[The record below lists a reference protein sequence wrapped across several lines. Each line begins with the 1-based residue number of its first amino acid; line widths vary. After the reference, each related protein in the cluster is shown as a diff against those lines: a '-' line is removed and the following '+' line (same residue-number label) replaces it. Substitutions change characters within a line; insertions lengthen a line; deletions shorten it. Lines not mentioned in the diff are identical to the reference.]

1 MLYSVKEQNNNV
13 INSDVKYIQWQ
24 KTVLIFCL
32 DLAFFKKM
40 MNILGNICMV
50 GASGFDQIGFV
61 HPCTKAHEAAEL
73 DSAQNKQ
80 SGVPTEA
87 QQPLQQLKNKPG
99 PRAKYGAGSPL
110 KTHKKCQEF
119 RLKLTSGKNFHFT
132 CSLGNLAHKR
142 PQSLNGTV

>member
-61 HPCTKAHEAAEL
+61 HPWPDSQLWFFKPRSSPAGWAERSARAH
-73 DSAQNKQ
+73 
-80 SGVPTEA
+80 V
-87 QQPLQQLKNKPG
+87 
-99 PRAKYGAGSPL
+99 RSPA
-110 KTHKKCQEF
+110 
-119 RLKLTSGKNFHFT
+119 
-132 CSLGNLAHKR
+132 SLGAYKLEK
-142 PQSLNGTV
+142 